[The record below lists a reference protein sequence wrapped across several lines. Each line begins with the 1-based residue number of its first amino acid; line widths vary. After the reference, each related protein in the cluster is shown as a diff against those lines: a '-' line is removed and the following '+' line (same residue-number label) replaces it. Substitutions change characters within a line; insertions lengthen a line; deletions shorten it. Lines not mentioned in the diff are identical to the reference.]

1 MDNGMTCYRRYLDGD
16 ESAFTEILAL
26 YRDPVT
32 FFIQRYIHDLP
43 AAEDIAIDVFMELIV
58 HPKRY
63 NFKDSLK
70 TYLFMMA
77 RSRALDYLR
86 KQKRHPAVPLEETE
100 DTLADEQSLEE
111 NVLQNE
117 RARRLHQA
125 LSQLPDDQQTAVH
138 LVYFEERSYE
148 DTARIMKKTKK
159 QVDNMLYR
167 AKKAL
172 RTLIGEEGMV
182 S

>member
-1 MDNGMTCYRRYLDGD
+1 MDEGMMLYRRYLDGD
-16 ESAFTEILAL
+16 EAAFSELLRIF
-26 YRDPVT
+26 RDPVT
-32 FFIQRYIHDLP
+32 FFVQRYVHDLP
-43 AAEDIAIDVFMELIV
+43 AAEDIAIDTFMELIV

-86 KQKRHPAVPLEETE
+86 KQKRHPSVPLEDTE
-100 DTLADEQSLEE
+100 ETLADAHSLEE
-111 NVLQNE
+111 SVLQNE
-117 RARRLHQA
+117 RARRLHCA
-125 LSQLPDDQQTAVH
+125 IAQLPDEQQTAVH
-138 LVYFEERSYE
+138 LVYFEDQSYE
-148 DTARIMKKTKK
+148 DTARIMKKTRK

-172 RTLIGEEGMV
+172 RELIGEEVGV

>member
-1 MDNGMTCYRRYLDGD
+1 MDDGMMLYRRWLDGD
-16 ESAFTEILAL
+16 EAAFSEILRIF
-26 YRDPVT
+26 RDPVT
-32 FFIQRYIHDLP
+32 FFVQRYVHDLP
-43 AAEDIAIDVFMELIV
+43 SAEDIAADTFMELIV

-86 KQKRHPAVPLEETE
+86 KQKRHPSVPLEDTAE
-100 DTLADEQSLEE
+100 TLADSHSLEE
-111 NVLQNE
+111 SVLQNE
-117 RARRLHQA
+117 RARRLHSA
-125 LSQLPDDQQTAVH
+125 IAQLPDEQQTAVH
-138 LVYFEERSYE
+138 LVYFEDRTYE
-148 DTARIMKKTKK
+148 DTARIMKKTRK

-172 RTLIGEEGMV
+172 RELIGEEVGA